1 MGEPYQH
8 ALTLQRLGSYISN
21 DGKQVFY
28 TPEAFSNTETWTNIP
43 VIFAEA
49 VAGMPIKHPDMGL
62 VSTRSPLPDGF
73 RYVGTINTVNIA
85 PTGTPR
91 MDGVIT
97 FTDDHA
103 EQLAKLGKLAP
114 STGFYSDIS
123 PENGKNS
130 WKIIGNVQPN
140 HLLVFEEG
148 ACRNCYSNDNGAMF
162 LNVKQE
168 TDIME
173 PETADTES
181 KGWLKAIYE
190 KLCNTKPDATEHVS
204 KPEEKMENTIN
215 PEISALTAQI
225 ETLKAANVAI
235 SAEHEALKAATIK
248 AQRDSE
254 WTALKNTLPP
264 AWVDA
269 EHEAETRELAE
280 TSPLGFALKLTAFNT
295 KIGNVKSAEGSCA
308 CSASE
313 KEVML
318 ANVKQQEEKI
328 GYRPLEE

>member
-1 MGEPYQH
+1 MGGPYQH
-8 ALTLQRLGSYISN
+8 SLTLQRLGTYLTN

-28 TPEAFSNTETWTNIP
+28 TPEAFSNTEAWTNIP

-62 VSTRSPLPDGF
+62 VSTRSQLPEGF
-73 RYVGTINTVNIA
+73 RYVGTINSANIA

-123 PENGKNS
+123 PVSGKDS
-130 WKIIGNVQPN
+130 WKITGNVRPN
-140 HLLVFEEG
+140 HLLVFEQG
-148 ACRNCYSNDNGAMF
+148 ACPNCYSNDNGAMF

-181 KGWLKAIYE
+181 KGLLKAIYE
-190 KLCNTKPDATEHVS
+190 KLCNIKPDETEHDS
-204 KPEEKMENTIN
+204 KPEAKMETTIK

-225 ETLKAANVAI
+225 ETLKVAYVAI
-235 SAEHEALKAATIK
+235 SGENEALKAAADK
-248 AQRDSE
+248 A
-254 WTALKNTLPP
+254 
-264 AWVDA
+264 
-269 EHEAETRELAE
+269 
-280 TSPLGFALKLTAFNT
+280 T
-295 KIGNVKSAEGSCA
+295 K
-308 CSASE
+308 
-313 KEVML
+313 
-318 ANVKQQEEKI
+318 
-328 GYRPLEE
+328 

>member
-8 ALTLQRLGSYISN
+8 SLTLQRLGTYLTN

-28 TPEAFSNTETWTNIP
+28 TPEAFTNTETWTNIP
-43 VIFAEA
+43 VIFAES
-49 VAGMPIKHPDMGL
+49 VAGMPIRHPDMGL

-73 RYVGTINTVNIA
+73 RYVGTINSANIA
-85 PTGTPR
+85 PSGTPR

-123 PENGKNS
+123 PESGKNS

-148 ACRNCYSNDNGAMF
+148 VCPNCYSNDNGAMF

-168 TDIME
+168 TNTME

-190 KLCNTKPDATEHVS
+190 KLCNTKPDVTEHDS
-204 KPEEKMENTIN
+204 KPEAKMENTIN

-235 SAEHEALKAATIK
+235 SAENEALKAAAAK
-248 AQRDSE
+248 AQKDSE
-254 WTALKNTLPP
+254 WAALKNTLPP

-280 TSPLGFALKLTAFNT
+280 TSPLGFARKLTEFNA
-295 KIGNVKSAEGSCA
+295 KIGNVKTAEGSCA

-313 KEVML
+313 REVML

>member
-8 ALTLQRLGSYISN
+8 VLTLQRLGTYLTN

-28 TPEAFSNTETWTNIP
+28 TPEAFTNTESWTNIP
-43 VIFAEA
+43 VIFAES
-49 VAGMPIKHPDMGL
+49 VAGMPIRHPDMDL

-73 RYVGTINTVNIA
+73 RYVGTINSATIA
-85 PTGTPR
+85 STGNPR
-91 MDGVIT
+91 MDGHIT
-97 FTDDHA
+97 FTDDQT
-103 EQLAKLGKLAP
+103 EQLAKQGKLAP
-114 STGFYSDIS
+114 STGFWSDIM
-123 PENGKNS
+123 PEDGKNS
-130 WKIIGNVQPN
+130 WKITGNVRPN
-140 HLLVFEEG
+140 HLLVFEQG
-148 ACRNCYSNDNGAMF
+148 ACPNCYSNDNGAMF

-168 TDIME
+168 PIME
-173 PETADTES
+173 PEPADTES

-190 KLCNTKPDATEHVS
+190 KLCNTKPDTESIS
-204 KPEEKMENTIN
+204 KPEAKMENTVN

-235 SAEHEALKAATIK
+235 SAEYEALKAATIK

-264 AWVDA
+264 AWTDA
-269 EHEAETRELAE
+269 EHEAETRKLAE
-280 TSPLGFALKLTAFNT
+280 TSPLGFALKLTTHNA

-318 ANVKQQEEKI
+318 ANVKKQEEII